1 MKNQS
6 VAISLI
12 VSFCWLVVSGCSPS
26 DSGSSSS
33 GTTLTGPIADLQ
45 GKWIT
50 SCYFDGD
57 NYAKESF
64 EVSGTDIMTYST
76 YYSDSDSS
84 CSSALFKMDTNNSSA
99 SVGEKVVFAD
109 STEGYR
115 ISYRAQK
122 LTYTPV
128 SSEYASLINA
138 VSLCGLN
145 NWEVD
150 TTTDVLGMNCS
161 GTTMPQKNATFYN
174 VYNLIGTNLYLGT
187 SKTDVYPTTV
197 NTNVMY
203 VKQ

>member
-6 VAISLI
+6 ASILLMVSL
-12 VSFCWLVVSGCSPS
+12 FWLVVSGCSPS

-45 GKWIT
+45 GKWMT

-84 CSSALFKMDTNNSSA
+84 CSSALFKMDTNNSGA

-145 NWEVD
+145 DWEVD

>member
-1 MKNQS
+1 
-6 VAISLI
+6 
-12 VSFCWLVVSGCSPS
+12 
-26 DSGSSSS
+26 
-33 GTTLTGPIADLQ
+33 
-45 GKWIT
+45 
-50 SCYFDGD
+50 
-57 NYAKESF
+57 
-64 EVSGTDIMTYST
+64 
-76 YYSDSDSS
+76 
-84 CSSALFKMDTNNSSA
+84 MDTNNSSA

>member
-6 VAISLI
+6 ASILLMVSL
-12 VSFCWLVVSGCSPS
+12 FWLVVSGCSPS

-145 NWEVD
+145 NWKAD

>member
-6 VAISLI
+6 ASILLI
-12 VSFCWLVVSGCSPS
+12 VSLFWLVVSGCSPS

-45 GKWIT
+45 GKWMT

-84 CSSALFKMDTNNSSA
+84 CSSALFKMDTNNSGA
-99 SVGEKVVFAD
+99 SVGEKVVFVD

-145 NWEVD
+145 NWKVD
-150 TTTDVLGMNCS
+150 ITTDVLGMNCS
-161 GTTMPQKNATFYN
+161 GTIMPQKNATFYN
-174 VYNLIGTNLYLGT
+174 VYNLIGTNLYLGK

>member
-6 VAISLI
+6 ASILLMVSL
-12 VSFCWLVVSGCSPS
+12 FWLVVSGCSPS

-84 CSSALFKMDTNNSSA
+84 CSSALFKMDTNNSGA

-145 NWEVD
+145 NWKVD

-174 VYNLIGTNLYLGT
+174 VYNLIGTNLYLGK

>member
-6 VAISLI
+6 ASILLMVSL
-12 VSFCWLVVSGCSPS
+12 FWLVVSGCSPS

-84 CSSALFKMDTNNSSA
+84 CSSALFKMDTNNSGA

-145 NWEVD
+145 NWKVD

>member
-12 VSFCWLVVSGCSPS
+12 VSFCWLVASGCSPS

-76 YYSDSDSS
+76 YYSDSNSS

>member
-6 VAISLI
+6 ASILLMVSL
-12 VSFCWLVVSGCSPS
+12 FWLVVSGCSPS

-84 CSSALFKMDTNNSSA
+84 CSSALFKMDTNNSGA
-99 SVGEKVVFAD
+99 SVGEKVVFTD

-150 TTTDVLGMNCS
+150 TTTDVLGKNCS

>member
-6 VAISLI
+6 ASILLMVSL
-12 VSFCWLVVSGCSPS
+12 FWLVVSGCSPS

-84 CSSALFKMDTNNSSA
+84 CSSALFKMDTNNSGA

>member
-6 VAISLI
+6 VAILMI
-12 VSFCWLVVSGCSPS
+12 VSFCWLVVSGCTP
-26 DSGSSSS
+26 
-33 GTTLTGPIADLQ
+33 LTGPIADLQ

-57 NYAKESF
+57 NYARESF
-64 EVSGTDIMTYST
+64 EVSGTDIITQST

-84 CSSALFKMDTNNSSA
+84 CSSALFKMDTNISGA
-99 SVGEKVVFAD
+99 SVGERVVFAD
-109 STEGYR
+109 STEGYK
-115 ISYRAQK
+115 ISYRVQK

-145 NWEVD
+145 NWEVN
-150 TTTDVLGMNCS
+150 TTTNVLGMNCS

-174 VYNLIGTNLYLGT
+174 VYNLIGTNLYLGDP
-187 SKTDVYPTTV
+187 KPDVHPTTV
-197 NTNVMY
+197 NTNAMY

>member
-6 VAISLI
+6 TSILLMVSL
-12 VSFCWLVVSGCSPS
+12 FWLVVSGCSPS

-45 GKWIT
+45 GKWMT

-57 NYAKESF
+57 NYATESF

-76 YYSDSDSS
+76 YYSDSDSA
-84 CSSALFKMDTNNSSA
+84 CSSALFKMDTNNSGA

-145 NWEVD
+145 DWEVD

-187 SKTDVYPTTV
+187 SKTDVYPTTI

>member
-6 VAISLI
+6 ASILLMVSL
-12 VSFCWLVVSGCSPS
+12 FWLVVSGCSPS

-84 CSSALFKMDTNNSSA
+84 CSSALFKMDTNNSGA
-99 SVGEKVVFAD
+99 SVGEKVVFTD

>member
-6 VAISLI
+6 ASILLMVSL
-12 VSFCWLVVSGCSPS
+12 FWLVVSGCSPS

-84 CSSALFKMDTNNSSA
+84 CSSALFKMDTNNSGA

-145 NWEVD
+145 NWKVD
-150 TTTDVLGMNCS
+150 ITTDVLGMNCS

>member
-6 VAISLI
+6 ASILLMVSL
-12 VSFCWLVVSGCSPS
+12 FWLVVAGCSPS

-84 CSSALFKMDTNNSSA
+84 CSSALFKMDTNNSGA

>member
-1 MKNQS
+1 M
-6 VAISLI
+6 
-12 VSFCWLVVSGCSPS
+12 
-26 DSGSSSS
+26 
-33 GTTLTGPIADLQ
+33 Q

-64 EVSGTDIMTYST
+64 EVSGTDIISLST

-84 CSSALFKMDTNNSSA
+84 CSSALFKMDTNNSGA

-122 LTYTPV
+122 LTYTPI

-145 NWEVD
+145 NWQVD

-174 VYNLIGTNLYLGT
+174 VYNLIGTNLYLGDA
-187 SKTDVYPTTV
+187 KTDVHPTTV

>member
-6 VAISLI
+6 ASILLMVSL
-12 VSFCWLVVSGCSPS
+12 FWLVVSGCSPS

-64 EVSGTDIMTYST
+64 EVYGTDIMTYST
-76 YYSDSDSS
+76 YYSDLDSS
-84 CSSALFKMDTNNSSA
+84 CSSALFKMDTNNSGA

-128 SSEYASLINA
+128 SSEYASSINT
-138 VSLCGLN
+138 VSLCGVN
-145 NWEVD
+145 NWKVD
-150 TTTDVLGMNCS
+150 TTTDILGMNCD

-174 VYNLIGTNLYLGT
+174 VYNLIGTNLYLGDAQ
-187 SKTDVYPTTV
+187 TDVHSTTV

>member
-6 VAISLI
+6 ASILLMVSL
-12 VSFCWLVVSGCSPS
+12 FWLVVSGCSPS

-99 SVGEKVVFAD
+99 SVGEKVQA
-109 STEGYR
+109 GYGR
-115 ISYRAQK
+115 
-122 LTYTPV
+122 V
-128 SSEYASLINA
+128 G
-138 VSLCGLN
+138 CG
-145 NWEVD
+145 
-150 TTTDVLGMNCS
+150 
-161 GTTMPQKNATFYN
+161 
-174 VYNLIGTNLYLGT
+174 
-187 SKTDVYPTTV
+187 
-197 NTNVMY
+197 
-203 VKQ
+203 

>member
-6 VAISLI
+6 ASILLMVSL
-12 VSFCWLVVSGCSPS
+12 FWLVVAGCSPS

-45 GKWIT
+45 GEWIT

>member
-6 VAISLI
+6 ASILLMVSL
-12 VSFCWLVVSGCSPS
+12 FWLVVSGCSPS

>member
-6 VAISLI
+6 TSILLMVSL
-12 VSFCWLVVSGCSPS
+12 FWLVVSGCSPS

-45 GKWIT
+45 GKWMT

-57 NYAKESF
+57 NYARESF
-64 EVSGTDIMTYST
+64 EVSGPDIISQST

-84 CSSALFKMDTNNSSA
+84 CSSALFKMDTNNSGA

-145 NWEVD
+145 DWEVD

>member
-6 VAISLI
+6 ASILLMVSL
-12 VSFCWLVVSGCSPS
+12 FWLVVSGCSPS

-45 GKWIT
+45 GKWMT

-84 CSSALFKMDTNNSSA
+84 CSSALFKMDTNNSGA

-145 NWEVD
+145 NWKVD
-150 TTTDVLGMNCS
+150 ITTDVLGMNCS

-174 VYNLIGTNLYLGT
+174 VYNLIGTNLYLGK

>member
-6 VAISLI
+6 VAILMI
-12 VSFCWLVVSGCSPS
+12 VSFCWLVVSGCTP
-26 DSGSSSS
+26 
-33 GTTLTGPIADLQ
+33 LTGPIADLQ

-57 NYAKESF
+57 NYVRESF
-64 EVSGTDIMTYST
+64 EVSGTDIITQST
-76 YYSDSDSS
+76 YYLDSDSS
-84 CSSALFKMDTNNSSA
+84 CSSALFKMDTNISGA
-99 SVGEKVVFAD
+99 RVGERVVFAD
-109 STEGYR
+109 STEGYK
-115 ISYRAQK
+115 ISYRVQK

-145 NWEVD
+145 NWEVN
-150 TTTDVLGMNCS
+150 TTTNVLGMNCS

-174 VYNLIGTNLYLGT
+174 VYNLIGTNLYLGDP
-187 SKTDVYPTTV
+187 KPDVHPTTV
-197 NTNVMY
+197 NTNAMY

>member
-1 MKNQS
+1 MS
-6 VAISLI
+6 R
-12 VSFCWLVVSGCSPS
+12 
-26 DSGSSSS
+26 
-33 GTTLTGPIADLQ
+33 
-45 GKWIT
+45 
-50 SCYFDGD
+50 
-57 NYAKESF
+57 ESF
-64 EVSGTDIMTYST
+64 EVSGTDIITQST

-145 NWEVD
+145 NWKAD

>member
-6 VAISLI
+6 ASILLMVSL
-12 VSFCWLVVSGCSPS
+12 FWLVVSGCSPS

-45 GKWIT
+45 GKWMT

-84 CSSALFKMDTNNSSA
+84 CSSALFKMDTNNSGA
-99 SVGEKVVFAD
+99 SVGEKVVFVD

-145 NWEVD
+145 NWKVD

>member
-6 VAISLI
+6 VAILMI
-12 VSFCWLVVSGCSPS
+12 VSFCWLVVSGCTP
-26 DSGSSSS
+26 
-33 GTTLTGPIADLQ
+33 LTGPIADLQ

-57 NYAKESF
+57 NYARESF
-64 EVSGTDIMTYST
+64 EVSGTDIISQST

-84 CSSALFKMDTNNSSA
+84 CSSALFKMDTNISGA
-99 SVGEKVVFAD
+99 SVGERVVFAD
-109 STEGYR
+109 STEGYK
-115 ISYRAQK
+115 ISYRVQK

-128 SSEYASLINA
+128 SSEYASLIND

-145 NWEVD
+145 NWEVN

-174 VYNLIGTNLYLGT
+174 VYNLIGTNLYLGDP
-187 SKTDVYPTTV
+187 KPDVHPTTV
-197 NTNVMY
+197 NTNAMY